1 MHLNANY
8 VKELKTNS
16 ALSARGPQLFDMYM
30 PSSSLHPSSEFSGAS
45 AMRFLLAI
53 CFLACEGRLYTDYFL
68 SHPSSVLK
76 KRGETLVHVLC
87 FFLLFFRALD
97 ASCVLNNRTAHS
109 QGVFICYT

>member
-53 CFLACEGRLYTDYFL
+53 FFLACEGRLYTDYFFPTL
-68 SHPSSVLK
+68 PPYSRNEEKHSSM
-76 KRGETLVHVLC
+76 
-87 FFLLFFRALD
+87 
-97 ASCVLNNRTAHS
+97 SCVSSYSSFVL
-109 QGVFICYT
+109 